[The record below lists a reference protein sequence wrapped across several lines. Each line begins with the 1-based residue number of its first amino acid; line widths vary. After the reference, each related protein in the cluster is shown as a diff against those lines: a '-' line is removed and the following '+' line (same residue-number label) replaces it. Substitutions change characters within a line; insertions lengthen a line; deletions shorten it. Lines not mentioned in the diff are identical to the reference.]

1 MRVAKINISEAQNH
15 NLEEELRI
23 TRYPTIRFYKT
34 GPKKTNEF
42 TEYDG
47 VRKKFSILEWINE
60 RISEKVSSTDILPL
74 NRENYETLCKTTK
87 NTCIIVFVDGSE
99 PSDTLSRIERLALE
113 HIKKPI
119 TFLISKKG
127 EQTAFAEQAGVVSY
141 PDTVMI
147 YCKFKKI
154 WRMGE
159 LNIEDIDN
167 AINEISLGNRNN
179 FSRYNFAENIQ

>member
-1 MRVAKINISEAQNH
+1 MSQV
-15 NLEEELRI
+15 
-23 TRYPTIRFYKT
+23 
-34 GPKKTNEF
+34 
-42 TEYDG
+42 
-47 VRKKFSILEWINE
+47 
-60 RISEKVSSTDILPL
+60 EK
-74 NRENYETLCKTTK
+74 
-87 NTCIIVFVDGSE
+87 
-99 PSDTLSRIERLALE
+99 LALD

-127 EQTAFAEQAGVVSY
+127 EQKSFEEQTGVSSY

-159 LNIEDIDN
+159 LNAENIDN

-179 FSRYNFAENIQ
+179 FSRYNFDPNVAWLNCETYHL